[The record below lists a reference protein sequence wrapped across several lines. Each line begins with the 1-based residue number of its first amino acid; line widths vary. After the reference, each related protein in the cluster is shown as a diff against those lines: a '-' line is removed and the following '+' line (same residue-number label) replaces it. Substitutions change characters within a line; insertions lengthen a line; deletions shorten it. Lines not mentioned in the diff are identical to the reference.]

1 MNPEDYNRTDLATSL
16 GPVILGIGVL
26 ALFFIWIGSLR
37 VRNRFTRLSTN
48 VFIAIVGAFALAVG
62 FWSLFQFLGKFISL
76 STSWSLWPLAIMG
89 AVAAEIIVWLYRF
102 ERTIVS
108 PVRGRWL
115 LALRLLALTT
125 LIAILLQP
133 VHSFLKNR
141 EINREVVILVDES
154 ESMNLSDQRLS
165 VSEMMDRADLFKVD
179 AVKFRPPLNAIRTK
193 VDALASDIQD
203 EITAIKTSPDPNS
216 GIESRAEGLNEFL
229 AVGTERAAGLVTSFD
244 EILNQQS
251 EFLGGDSKNK
261 ITDFRN
267 RTRDGLS
274 RIFQAAE
281 NGMGEGNGEEVLK
294 QLEVAA
300 REIGVVSEQIPFA
313 IERVDQTMFD
323 KMSEGA
329 RKTVTD
335 AAAKTR
341 RDIARAALQT
351 PISFTSEEGA
361 IEEQTLLDRLKSDY
375 NVRYYRFARDT
386 EELVDLDAVIAGA
399 VSDTTEQKPERA
411 LTDLTGALE
420 HVLENTSPESL
431 AGVLLLS
438 DGQHNAV
445 GLPEDSLRQMAVQN
459 SPFVAVP
466 IGGYQ
471 GPVDASLL
479 SLNAPESIY
488 LGDRI
493 LVKAEAKL
501 DGLRGKKVRAVLK
514 YGGEVVEEQEIDVP
528 DINFRTELRFVHFPA
543 EKGIFDYQVEL
554 EPSKSELFS
563 NNNSWDFKVAVTD
576 DRTNV
581 LLVDNFPRWEFRYL
595 RNLFYGRDKSVHLQY
610 VLLNPDTI
618 DRMNSSS
625 GVPAS
630 ASRKFGDAE
639 ATELPKDADDWAQ
652 FDVIILGDLPA
663 NSLQPWEWDA
673 IQESVT
679 KRGALLVCV
688 AGPRHMPHSFSNETF
703 KQLLPITYEQSD
715 AERFEAPEKA
725 YRIELTTVGRGH
737 PVTAQST
744 SRSLNGEIWGQFP
757 TLRWRSPVTTGVKD
771 GAEVLAYA
779 RPIGDTGVGDI
790 DVNGSPDSVEAAI
803 QQLANQKTYEKEHAL
818 ITIQRSGL
826 GKVAMMNFDQTWR
839 FRYGVGDTYHHR
851 LWGQLTRWGAG
862 ANLRSGNER
871 VRLGTDRLSYTPN
884 DEINITSKVL
894 DADRKPITEAEVYA
908 SIYDGEKRLLRQ
920 KLSYRTDSSGIYET
934 TVAGLPEAGEYT
946 VRLEGEAIDN
956 SLTEGEEKL
965 ETELLVVT
973 TRNPIELAELTA
985 NRDFLNRAAQMTG
998 GHVAEISNL
1007 QSLVTRFGSPKE
1019 TLTERE
1025 NVTLWDKWP
1034 LLVLFLGFL
1043 TTEWIL
1049 RRKSGL
1055 A

>member
-16 GPVILGIGVL
+16 GPIMLGIGVV
-26 ALFFIWIGSLR
+26 ALFIIWFGSLR

-48 VFIAIVGAFALAVG
+48 LFIAVVGAIALSVG
-62 FWSLFQFLGKFISL
+62 FWSLFQFLGKFVSL
-76 STSWSLWPLAIMG
+76 ATSWNLWPLAIMG

-102 ERTIVS
+102 ERTIVT

-133 VHSFLKNR
+133 VHSFLVNR
-141 EINREVVILVDES
+141 EINREVVVLVDES
-154 ESMNLSDQRLS
+154 ESMNLSDQRLT
-165 VSEMMDRADLFKVD
+165 VSEKMDRAELLKVD
-179 AVKFRPPLNAIRTK
+179 AIKFRPPLNSIRTK
-193 VDALASDIQD
+193 VDALAAEIQD
-203 EITAIKTSPDPNS
+203 EISAIKTAPDANA
-216 GIESRAEGLNEFL
+216 GIESRAEGINEFL
-229 AVGTERAAGLVTSFD
+229 DDGIEKSGKLADSFD
-244 EILNQQS
+244 EILSKQG
-251 EFLGGDSKNK
+251 EYLDGDSRGK

-267 RTRDGLS
+267 RMRDGMN
-274 RIFQAAE
+274 RIFKAAQ
-281 NGMGEGNGEEVLK
+281 NAMGEGKGDEVLK
-294 QLEVAA
+294 QFEVAA
-300 REIGVVSEQIPFA
+300 KEIAVVTEQIPFA

-329 RKTVTD
+329 RKAVTD

-341 RDIARAALQT
+341 LDIARAALKT
-351 PISFTSEEGA
+351 PLPFPDGIGSTED
-361 IEEQTLLDRLKSDY
+361 QTLLDRLKADY

-386 EELVDLDAVIAGA
+386 EELVNLDAATSGP
-399 VSDTTEQKPERA
+399 VSDKTEQTPERA

-431 AGVLLLS
+431 AGVLVLS
-438 DGQHNAV
+438 DGQHNAT

-466 IGGYQ
+466 VGGHM
-471 GPVDASLL
+471 GPIDASLL

-514 YGGEVVEEQEIDVP
+514 YGDEVVEEQMIDVP
-528 DINFRTELRFVHFPA
+528 DINYRTELRFVHFP
-543 EKGIFDYQVEL
+543 EDKGIFDYQVEL
-554 EPSKSELFS
+554 EPTETELFS

-618 DRMNSSS
+618 DRMNQPS

-630 ASRKFGDAE
+630 ATRKFGEAE
-639 ATELPKDADDWAQ
+639 ATELPKDADEWAQ
-652 FDVIILGDLPA
+652 FDVIILGDIPP
-663 NSLQPWEWDA
+663 NSLQQWEWDA

-679 KRGALLVCV
+679 KRGALLVCI
-688 AGPRHMPHSFSNETF
+688 AGQRHMPHAFKNNTF
-703 KQLLPITYEQSD
+703 QQLLPITYEPSD
-715 AERFEAPEKA
+715 AEQFEAPENS
-725 YRIELTTVGRGH
+725 YRIELTTAGRGH

-744 SRSLNGEIWGQFP
+744 SRSLNGEIWAQFP
-757 TLRWRSPVTTGVKD
+757 TLRWRTPTATGVKE

-779 RPIGDTGVGDI
+779 RPVGQASAGS
-790 DVNGSPDSVEAAI
+790 VAMNGSPDSVEAAI
-803 QQLANQKTYEKEHAL
+803 QQLANQKTFEQEHAL
-818 ITIQRSGL
+818 VTVQRSGL

-851 LWGQLTRWGAG
+851 FWGQLTRWGAG
-862 ANLRSGNER
+862 ANLRSGNET

-884 DEINITSKVL
+884 DEINITAKVL
-894 DADRKPITEAEVYA
+894 DADRKPITDADVFA
-908 SIYDGEKRLLRQ
+908 SIYDGEKRLMRQ
-920 KLSYRTDSSGIYET
+920 KLSYRSDSSGIYET
-934 TVAGLPEAGEYT
+934 TVAGLPEAGEYK
-946 VRLEGEAIDN
+946 VRLEGDAVDK
-956 SLTEGEEKL
+956 SLTEGEENL

-998 GHVAEISNL
+998 GDVAEISNL
-1007 QSLVTRFGSPKE
+1007 QSLATRFGAPKE

-1034 LLVLFLGFL
+1034 LLVLFLGLL
-1043 TTEWIL
+1043 TSEWVL